1 MKSLDLLKIAVK
13 AADGKR
19 AEDIVALNM
28 EGISLLA
35 DYFVMMTGSSERQL
49 DAIVDAIED
58 AEEEAG
64 LMVKKIEGKKGS
76 RWILMDFGDLVI
88 NVFMPEERALY
99 NLEKLWDEPPMVD
112 VSEWLTEE

>member
-64 LMVKKIEGKKGS
+64 LM
-76 RWILMDFGDLVI
+76 DFGDLVI

-99 NLEKLWDEPPMVD
+99 NLEKLWDEAPMVD

>member
-64 LMVKKIEGKKGS
+64 LMVKKIEGKK
-76 RWILMDFGDLVI
+76 RFTLDLNGFWRPCHQCLHARRTCI
-88 NVFMPEERALY
+88 IQP
-99 NLEKLWDEPPMVD
+99 
-112 VSEWLTEE
+112 